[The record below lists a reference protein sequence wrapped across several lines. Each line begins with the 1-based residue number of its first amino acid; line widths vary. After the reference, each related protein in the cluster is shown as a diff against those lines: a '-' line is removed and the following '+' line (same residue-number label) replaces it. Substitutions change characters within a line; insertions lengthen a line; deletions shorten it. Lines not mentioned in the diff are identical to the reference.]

1 MLMADRLTLDTPRRT
16 ADGYMAVRARAART
30 GVYQYAGSEVD
41 PDNSHGLR
49 DRASVNV
56 LRDENT
62 VFDTKAAHS
71 FIGKPITDD
80 HPQEAVT
87 ANNWRDHA
95 RGVIMGAM
103 RDGDHL
109 SFDLLIT
116 DAAMIAKVEAGK
128 VEISNG
134 YQSALQFGDFKAP
147 DGTACQ
153 ARQENIAGNH
163 SAIVDRG
170 RAGPTCAIPIAAR
183 CDSAPQSFLDSL
195 QTEKPVITMLI
206 DGLTVDVSN
215 AETAKATITTILAAR
230 DTALGKIGGL
240 ETQVATLTTDKSTLE
255 AEKVTLTQQLA
266 DASSPAKLRDAAK
279 AYALIAD
286 KAKALGV
293 TVIDTMDQAAIV
305 KAVVD
310 GKIDATLREGWTDAQ
325 YAASFASLTKD
336 VKPSQTNSGISGAPV
351 SFGDAEGDFAAQQRK
366 LSDQRRN
373 AWKSPATAVVQ

>member
-49 DRASVNV
+49 DLASVNV

-215 AETAKATITTILAAR
+215 ADTAKATITTILAAR
-230 DTALGKIGGL
+230 DAATGKVGTL

-293 TVIDTMDQAAIV
+293 TVIDAMDQAAIV

-336 VKPSQTNSGISGAPV
+336 VKVEDARPIGISGTPIVANDTQSV
-351 SFGDAEGDFAAQQRK
+351 RDLARASRY
-366 LSDQRRN
+366 
-373 AWKSPATAVVQ
+373 